1 MILEGIS
8 SRPERDIY
16 LKRCGGSGV
25 KLLGILY
32 AECDKLNSESQIRIV
47 DEIAT
52 LSARGFEFATT
63 ASFSDYREQLCGLNN
78 SLNANLRANEDKLTA
93 NYESAMTRAGL

>member
-1 MILEGIS
+1 M
-8 SRPERDIY
+8 
-16 LKRCGGSGV
+16 
-25 KLLGILY
+25 Y
-32 AECDKLNSESQIRIV
+32 AECDKLNNESQIIIV
-47 DEIAT
+47 DEFASLT
-52 LSARGFEFATT
+52 ARGLEYATT